1 MKYRPEIDG
10 LRALAVLS
18 VTVFHF
24 FPQTLQ
30 FGFNGHLG
38 VDIFFVISGFLIG
51 KYIIKELNKD
61 KFSFKQFYWRR
72 VKRILPAAF
81 TTLIV
86 TTIAAIII
94 LTPYDLAA
102 YFKSQLAAISFTPN
116 IYFWRVGGYFGD
128 LDSLKPLL
136 HFWSLGIEEQF
147 YLFFPLTLYLI
158 YKVLGQRFLLASV
171 ILISILSLCMNVFLL
186 KIGGAN
192 PAFFLLPTRVWQFG
206 FGCIAA
212 IISKKISSPANPSI
226 TNVLLAILFL
236 SFFINPHDSMPPGL
250 IPSIAT
256 ALLLGLSHVDGAAFR
271 LLSSR
276 FSSFFG
282 KISFS
287 FYLVHWPVVVFLGYI
302 FIDEVPILYLLSSLL
317 MVIFTSY
324 LSYQYVEVP
333 FRHNYDNRLVR
344 NILAGAFI
352 ILLGISI
359 IGINSGLLNIKS
371 NTLSSKLSEQV
382 QTNYRCSVYSFVSF
396 GGSRACLIS
405 HKSDV
410 SNTSIV
416 LNGNSHAQMYVPAV
430 KENLVNEQFTLVPLN
445 SCLPTTLVNISQTC
459 LALARE
465 NEKAIL
471 SLPKL
476 KTIIIGMTWY
486 GDTYF
491 SNKGPATKKDLLDD
505 IFRTID
511 IYKKRGIEVYV
522 ISPIPQPGFNH
533 ASIMSRSLKF
543 GHLTQKEYV
552 ERSKILFD
560 SFYKEIEIFDVAL
573 SNRMGDKYIKVF
585 KGLCDDQSCFFGDLE
600 GSYFAD
606 NNHISKYG
614 LSKVAPM
621 LNRFQ

>member
-1 MKYRPEIDG
+1 MKYRAEIDG

-18 VTVFHF
+18 VTLFHF

-30 FGFNGHLG
+30 FGFNGYLG

-51 KYIIKELNKD
+51 KYIINELNKD
-61 KFSFKQFYWRR
+61 SFSFKQFYWRR

-81 TTLIV
+81 TALIV
-86 TTIAAIII
+86 TTIGAIII
-94 LTPYDLAA
+94 LTPYDLVA
-102 YFKSQLAAISFTPN
+102 YFKSQLAAITFTPN
-116 IYFWRVGGYFGD
+116 IYFWLTGGYFGD

-147 YLFFPLTLYLI
+147 YLFFPLALYLT
-158 YKVLGQRFLLASV
+158 YKLLGQRFLLASV
-171 ILISILSLCMNVFLL
+171 ILITILSLCMNIFLL
-186 KIGGAN
+186 KIQGAN

-212 IISKKISSPANPSI
+212 IFSKKITSPTNPST
-226 TNVLLAILFL
+226 TNILLVILFS
-236 SFFINPHDSMPPGL
+236 SFFIKPYDL
-250 IPSIAT
+250 IPHGLVPSICT

-287 FYLVHWPVVVFLGYI
+287 LYLVHWPVVVFLGYI
-302 FIDEVPILYLLSSLL
+302 FIEEVPISYLLFSLV
-317 MVIFTSY
+317 MVILTSY

-333 FRHNYDNRLVR
+333 FRHNFDNKIVR
-344 NILAGAFI
+344 NVLAGAFT

-371 NTLSSKLSEQV
+371 NPLSSKLSEQV
-382 QTNYRCSVYSFVSF
+382 QTNYRCSVYSYVSF

-410 SNTSIV
+410 FDTSIV
-416 LNGNSHAQMYVPAV
+416 LKGNSHAQMYVPAI
-430 KENLVNEQFTLVPLN
+430 KENLLNEQLTLVPLN
-445 SCLPTTLVNISQTC
+445 GCLPTTLVNLSQTC
-459 LALARE
+459 LTLARE

-486 GDTYF
+486 KDTYF

-505 IFRTID
+505 VFRTID
-511 IYKKRGIEVYV
+511 IYKERGIEVYV
-522 ISPIPQPGFNH
+522 ISPIPQPHFNH

-543 GHLTQKEYV
+543 GHLTQKEYL
-552 ERSKILFD
+552 ESSKILFD

-573 SNRMGDKYIKVF
+573 SNRMGDKYIKVYE
-585 KGLCDDQSCFFGDLE
+585 GLCDDKFCYFGDLE

-606 NNHISKYG
+606 FNHISKYG
-614 LSKVAPM
+614 LSKTAPI
-621 LNRFQ
+621 LDRF